1 MARKIKKIIPLLI
14 ILLSGSLIV
23 HPFLNGSSHREQIP
37 EPDKT
42 ALNIIDQTI
51 NILSPKY
58 DMHPIGFGMNGKF
71 EHLSIEFQIFRP
83 LKKDEARAMLFDCI
97 EIFLNNINS
106 NETIRPHL
114 KDYPF
119 TYKNVGIVF
128 YIADKNHED
137 LFHPNISVAACTSFG
152 ISFDTKDPENIHR
165 YKGRYKETHEEAL
178 ELVKKQHIEGLSPVS
193 KN

>member
-1 MARKIKKIIPLLI
+1 MASKIKKIVPLLI
-14 ILLSGSLIV
+14 ILLSGCFII
-23 HPFLNGSSHREQIP
+23 HPILNGSSNREQIP
-37 EPDKT
+37 ESDKI

-58 DMHPIGFGMNGKF
+58 DMDPIGFGMNGKF

-83 LKKDEARAMLFDCI
+83 LKKDEARVMLMDCV
-97 EIFLNNINS
+97 EVFLNNINS
-106 NETIRPHL
+106 NEAIRPHL

-128 YIADKNHED
+128 YIRDKNHEKF
-137 LFHPNISVAACTSFG
+137 FHPNISVA
-152 ISFDTKDPENIHR
+152 R
-165 YKGRYKETHEEAL
+165 YSTGRVFFRTNDLEKKYQYKETYEETHEEAL
-178 ELVKKQHIEGLSPVS
+178 ELVKKQRIEGLSPVS